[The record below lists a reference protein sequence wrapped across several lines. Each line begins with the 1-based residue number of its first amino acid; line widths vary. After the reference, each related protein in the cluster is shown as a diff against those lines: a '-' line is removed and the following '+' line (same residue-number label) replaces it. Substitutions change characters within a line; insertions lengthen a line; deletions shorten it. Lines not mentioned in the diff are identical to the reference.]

1 MKLRNILITGN
12 PTYTGAVL
20 VRKCLKA
27 GHTVKARESYI
38 YRNDIFSFS
47 DKNTISNDNLYIID
61 GDPGNKEKFREIVA
75 GCNVIIYF
83 AQNVSEHDSKYD
95 YDAFISM
102 VDNAKDCGV
111 QRFIYVSSYFTNNTL
126 CVEYL
131 KKNALDNLTVI
142 IVNDPEVASNQS
154 EQKMGI
160 SVEVISKHA
169 TNNHKITL
177 YGKKQKDNFNRW
189 ISRGW
194 YASSDVKSE
203 DSYAD
208 CKAELFLALSEQP
221 GKKLEKKM
229 WPYIVA
235 CKIFLN
241 RSSVYK
247 KISGILSNPIDY
259 FIRRIKFELYS
270 SHSLQCR
277 VRHFFDILVMMF
289 LVHFWP
295 EQTYRFST
303 RKMLPYKGR
312 RYQVSDRPI
321 IPCKLVESRTSDIPR
336 MKEANIVLR
345 GSSFDIKQLDKL
357 VDIPTFLVSFWEPVQ
372 TKNEVTYLIG
382 RAEIALRHAKLGHK
396 VIFNEVCMRDYD
408 GNITPSGFSH
418 EELPW
423 YNQYVDDGTFKRIS
437 ILENLYYG
445 LPKPPDCLWVPL
457 SSGIHGI
464 IALSYFAE
472 KINVYGWD
480 YYLDSSPDSMS
491 YWQLYFNL
499 NNQLKEDVKRT
510 SYIFETAI
518 VNYYYGY
525 HLSRLPNINIHG
537 YLGQLGRHEKLIGK
551 LERVLF
557 NA

>member
-1 MKLRNILITGN
+1 M
-12 PTYTGAVL
+12 L
-20 VRKCLKA
+20 VRKYLKA
-27 GHTVKARESYI
+27 GHTVKAQEGYI

-61 GDPGNKEKFREIVA
+61 GGPGNKEEFREIVA

-83 AQNVSEHDSKYD
+83 AQTVSEHDPKFD

-102 VDNAKDCGV
+102 INNAKDCGV
-111 QRFIYVSSYFTNNTL
+111 QRFIYVSSCFIDNTL
-126 CVEYL
+126 CVDYL
-131 KKNALDNLTVI
+131 KKNTLGNLTVI
-142 IVNDPEVASNQS
+142 IVNESEVDSDPS
-154 EQKMGI
+154 EQKMEI
-160 SVEVISKHA
+160 SVEIISKYE
-169 TNNHKITL
+169 TNNLKITL
-177 YGKKQKDNFNRW
+177 YGKKQKENYNRW
-189 ISRGW
+189 LSRGW
-194 YASSDVKSE
+194 YASCDVKSE
-203 DSYAD
+203 DSFAD
-208 CKAELFLALSEQP
+208 SKAELFLTLLEQP
-221 GKKLEKKM
+221 GWILEKKICQ
-229 WPYIVA
+229 YIIT
-235 CKIFLN
+235 CRIFLN
-241 RSSVYK
+241 RSYVYR
-247 KISGILSNPIDY
+247 KISRILRNPY
-259 FIRRIKFELYS
+259 ASFVKRINFWF
-270 SHSLQCR
+270 CGA
-277 VRHFFDILVMMF
+277 RHFIDIFVMMF

-303 RKMLPYKGR
+303 RKMLPNKER
-312 RYQVSDRPI
+312 RYRVIDRPI
-321 IPCKLVESRTSDIPR
+321 IPSELVESRTSDIPG
-336 MKEANIVLR
+336 MEEANIVLR

-357 VDIPTFLVSFWEPVQ
+357 ADLPTFLVSFWEPVQ
-372 TKNEVTYLIG
+372 TKMEVTYVIG
-382 RAEIALRHAKLGHK
+382 RDEIALRLAKLGYK
-396 VIFNEVCMRDYD
+396 VIHNEVCLMDYD

-418 EELPW
+418 KEQPW
-423 YNQYVDDGTFKRIS
+423 YNQYVEDGTFKRIS

-445 LPKPPDCLWVPL
+445 LPKQPNCLWSPL

-480 YYLDSSPDSMS
+480 YYLGSSPDSMS

-499 NNQLKEDVKRT
+499 NNQLKEDIKRT

>member
-1 MKLRNILITGN
+1 MKLRNVLITGD

-27 GHTVKARESYI
+27 GHTVKVQEGYI
-38 YRNDIFSFS
+38 YRKDVFSFS

-61 GDPGNKEKFREIVA
+61 GGPGNKEKLRKIVA
-75 GCNVIIYF
+75 ECNVIIYF
-83 AQNVSEHDSKYD
+83 APTVSAHDSKFD
-95 YDAFISM
+95 YDAFISL
-102 VDNAKDCGV
+102 VNNAKDCGV
-111 QRFIYVSSYFTNNTL
+111 QRFIYVSSYFINNTV

-131 KKNALDNLTVI
+131 KKNALGSLTVI
-142 IVNDPEVASNQS
+142 IVNDSEVDSNQS
-154 EQKMGI
+154 EQKREI
-160 SVEVISKHA
+160 LVEVISKLA

-177 YGKKQKDNFNRW
+177 YGKEQKDNFNRW
-189 ISRGW
+189 LSRGW
-194 YASSDVKSE
+194 YTSCEVKSKYL
-203 DSYAD
+203 YAD
-208 CKAELFLALSEQP
+208 CKAELFLALSEQTA
-221 GKKLEKKM
+221 KKLDKKM
-229 WPYIVA
+229 WRYIVT
-235 CKIFLN
+235 CRSFLN
-241 RSSVYK
+241 QNDAIK
-247 KISGILSNPIDY
+247 KISRILRNPY
-259 FIRRIKFELYS
+259 APFVNRIKTSFY
-270 SHSLQCR
+270 R
-277 VRHFFDILVMMF
+277 VRHLFDISVMMF

-303 RKMLPYKGR
+303 RKMLPYKER
-312 RYQVSDRPI
+312 RYRVSDRPI
-321 IPCKLVESRTSDIPR
+321 IPSELVESRTSDIPG
-336 MKEANIVLR
+336 MKEVNIVLR

-382 RAEIALRHAKLGHK
+382 RAEVALRHAKLGHK
-396 VIFNEVCMRDYD
+396 VILNEVCTRDYD
-408 GNITPSGFSH
+408 GNVTPSGFSH
-418 EELPW
+418 KELPW
-423 YNQYVDDGTFKRIS
+423 YNQYVEDGTFKRIS

-445 LPKPPDCLWVPL
+445 LPKQSDCLWSPL

-464 IALSYFAE
+464 ISLSYFTE

-480 YYLDSSPDSMS
+480 YYLGSSPDSMS

-499 NNQLKEDVKRT
+499 NNQLKEDIKRT

>member
-1 MKLRNILITGN
+1 MKLRNILITGD

-27 GHTVKARESYI
+27 GHTVKAQESYI

-47 DKNTISNDNLYIID
+47 DKNTISNDNLYTID
-61 GDPGNKEKFREIVA
+61 GSLGNKEKFRDIAA
-75 GCNVIIYF
+75 GYNVIIYF
-83 AQNVSEHDSKYD
+83 AQTVSEHDSKFD
-95 YDAFISM
+95 YDAFTSL
-102 VDNAKDCGV
+102 VDNVKDCGV
-111 QRFIYVSSYFTNNTL
+111 QRLIYVSSCFINSTL
-126 CVEYL
+126 CVEHL

-142 IVNDPEVASNQS
+142 IVNDSEVDSNQS
-154 EQKMGI
+154 EQKREI
-160 SVEVISKHA
+160 SVEVISTHA
-169 TNNHKITL
+169 TNNHEITL

-203 DSYAD
+203 VSFAD
-208 CKAELFLALSEQP
+208 CKAELFLALSSVPVE
-221 GKKLEKKM
+221 KLEEKM

-241 RSSVYK
+241 RSYVYRK
-247 KISGILSNPIDY
+247 VSRILRNPY
-259 FIRRIKFELYS
+259 ASFVKRINFWFCS
-270 SHSLQCR
+270 A
-277 VRHFFDILVMMF
+277 RHFIDIFVMMF

-303 RKMLPYKGR
+303 RKMLPYKER
-312 RYQVSDRPI
+312 RYRISSRPI
-321 IPCKLVESRTSDIPR
+321 IPSKLVESRTSDIPR

-357 VDIPTFLVSFWEPVQ
+357 VDLPTFLVSFWEPVQ
-372 TKNEVTYLIG
+372 TKMEVTYVIG
-382 RAEIALRHAKLGHK
+382 RTEIALRLAKLGYK
-396 VIFNEVCMRDYD
+396 VIHNEVCLMDYD
-408 GNITPSGFSH
+408 GNITPSEFSH
-418 EELPW
+418 KEPPW
-423 YNQYVDDGTFKRIS
+423 YNQFVEDGTFKRIS

-445 LPKPPDCLWVPL
+445 LPKPPDCLWSPL

-472 KINVYGWD
+472 EINVYGWD
-480 YYLDSSPDSMS
+480 YYIKSSPDFMS

-499 NNQLKEDVKRT
+499 NNQLKEDIKRT

-537 YLGQLGRHEKLIGK
+537 YLGQLGHHEKLIGK

>member
-1 MKLRNILITGN
+1 MKLRNILITGD

-27 GHTVKARESYI
+27 GHTVKAQESYI

-47 DKNTISNDNLYIID
+47 DKNTISNDNLYTID
-61 GDPGNKEKFREIVA
+61 GSLGNKEKFRDIAA
-75 GCNVIIYF
+75 GYNVIIYF
-83 AQNVSEHDSKYD
+83 AQTVSEHDSKFD
-95 YDAFISM
+95 YDAFTSL
-102 VDNAKDCGV
+102 VDNVKDCGV
-111 QRFIYVSSYFTNNTL
+111 QRLIYVSSCFINSTL
-126 CVEYL
+126 CVEHL

-142 IVNDPEVASNQS
+142 IVNDSEVDSNQS
-154 EQKMGI
+154 EQKREI
-160 SVEVISKHA
+160 SVEVISTHA
-169 TNNHKITL
+169 TNNHEITL

-203 DSYAD
+203 DPFAD
-208 CKAELFLALSEQP
+208 CKAELFLALSGVP
-221 GKKLEKKM
+221 VKKLEEKM

-241 RSSVYK
+241 RSNVYK

-270 SHSLQCR
+270 SHSLRCR
-277 VRHFFDILVMMF
+277 VRHLFDILVMMF
-289 LVHFWP
+289 LVHSWP
-295 EQTYRFST
+295 EQAYRFST
-303 RKMLPYKGR
+303 RKMLPYKER
-312 RYQVSDRPI
+312 RYRVSDRPV
-321 IPCKLVESRTSDIPR
+321 IPSKLVESRTSDIPG

-372 TKNEVTYLIG
+372 AKKEVTYLIG

-396 VIFNEVCMRDYD
+396 VIFNEICMMDYD

-418 EELPW
+418 EDQPW
-423 YNQYVDDGTFKRIS
+423 YNQFVADGTFKRIS

-445 LPKPPDCLWVPL
+445 LPKSPDCLWSPL

-464 IALSYFAE
+464 ISLSYFAE

-480 YYLDSSPDSMS
+480 YYLGSSPDSMS

-499 NNQLKEDVKRT
+499 NNQLKEDIKRA

-537 YLGQLGRHEKLIGK
+537 YLGQLGHHEKLIGK

>member
-20 VRKCLKA
+20 VRKCLEA
-27 GHTVKARESYI
+27 GHTVKVQESYI

-61 GDPGNKEKFREIVA
+61 DVPGNKEKLREIAA

-83 AQNVSEHDSKYD
+83 AQTVSEHDSKFD
-95 YDAFISM
+95 YDAFIAM
-102 VDNAKDCGV
+102 VDSARDCGV

-142 IVNDPEVASNQS
+142 IVNDSEVDSDHS
-154 EQKMGI
+154 EQKREI

-177 YGKKQKDNFNRW
+177 YGKEQKDNFNRW

-194 YASSDVKSE
+194 YASGDVKSE
-203 DSYAD
+203 GPFAD
-208 CKAELFLALSEQP
+208 CKAELFLALSELSV
-221 GKKLEKKM
+221 KKLEEKM

-235 CKIFLN
+235 CKISLN
-241 RSSVYK
+241 QSYIYK
-247 KISGILSNPIDY
+247 KISRILRNPY
-259 FIRRIKFELYS
+259 ASFVKRINFWFCS
-270 SHSLQCR
+270 A
-277 VRHFFDILVMMF
+277 RHFIDILVMMF

-303 RKMLPYKGR
+303 RKMLPYKER
-312 RYQVSDRPI
+312 RYRVSDRPI
-321 IPCKLVESRTSDIPR
+321 IPSELVESRTSDISR
-336 MKEANIVLR
+336 MKEVNIVLR

-357 VDIPTFLVSFWEPVQ
+357 VDIPTFLLSFWEPVQ
-372 TKNEVTYLIG
+372 TKMEVTYVIG
-382 RAEIALRHAKLGHK
+382 RAEVALRLAKLGHK
-396 VIFNEVCMRDYD
+396 VIFNEVCMMDYD

-418 EELPW
+418 NERPW
-423 YNQYVDDGTFKRIS
+423 YNQFVEDGTCKQIS

-480 YYLDSSPDSMS
+480 YYLGSSPDAMS

>member
-1 MKLRNILITGN
+1 MKLRNILIAGD

-20 VRKCLKA
+20 VRKYLNA
-27 GHTVKARESYI
+27 GHTVKAQESYI

-47 DKNTISNDNLYIID
+47 DKNTITNDNLYIID
-61 GDPGNKEKFREIVA
+61 GDTGNKERFKEIIA

-83 AQNVSEHDSKYD
+83 AQIGSEHDSIFD

-102 VDNAKDCGV
+102 IENAKDCGV
-111 QRFIYVSSYFTNNTL
+111 QRYIYVSNHFTNSAL

-131 KKNALDNLTVI
+131 KKNALESLTVI
-142 IVNDPEVASNQS
+142 IVNDPEVDSNQS
-154 EQKMGI
+154 EQKREI
-160 SVEVISKHA
+160 LVEVISTHE
-169 TNNHKITL
+169 TNNLKITL

-194 YASSDVKSE
+194 YASGDVKSK

-208 CKAELFLALSEQP
+208 CKAELFLALLDQP
-221 GKKLEKKM
+221 GWILEKKICQ
-229 WPYIVA
+229 YIIT
-235 CKIFLN
+235 CRIFLN
-241 RSSVYK
+241 RSYVYK
-247 KISGILSNPIDY
+247 KIFRILRNP
-259 FIRRIKFELYS
+259 YS
-270 SHSLQCR
+270 SFVKRINFWFCGA
-277 VRHFFDILVMMF
+277 RHFIDIFAMMF

-303 RKMLPYKGR
+303 RKMLPYKER
-312 RYQVSDRPI
+312 RYRVSDRPI
-321 IPCKLVESRTSDIPR
+321 IPSELVESRTSDIPR

-357 VDIPTFLVSFWEPVQ
+357 ADLPTFLVSFWEPVQ
-372 TKNEVTYLIG
+372 TKMEVTYVIG
-382 RAEIALRHAKLGHK
+382 RAEIALRLAKLGHK
-396 VIFNEVCMRDYD
+396 VIHNEVCLTAYD
-408 GNITPSGFSH
+408 GNITPSEFSH
-418 EELPW
+418 KEPPW
-423 YNQYVDDGTFKRIS
+423 YNQFVEDGTFKRIS

-445 LPKPPDCLWVPL
+445 LPKPPDCLWTPL

-472 KINVYGWD
+472 VINVYGWD

-499 NNQLKEDVKRT
+499 NNQLKEDIKRT

-537 YLGQLGRHEKLIGK
+537 YLGQLGRHEKLVGK

>member
-1 MKLRNILITGN
+1 LKLRNILITGS

-27 GHTVKARESYI
+27 GHTVKAQEGYI

-47 DKNTISNDNLYIID
+47 DKNTISNDNLYVID
-61 GDPGNKEKFREIVA
+61 GDLGSKEKLRGIIS

-83 AQNVSEHDSKYD
+83 AKTVSEHDSKFD
-95 YDAFISM
+95 YNAFIAM
-102 VDNAKDCGV
+102 VDSARDCDV
-111 QRFIYVSSYFTNNTL
+111 QRFIYVSSYSVNNAL
-126 CVEYL
+126 CIEYL
-131 KKNALDNLTVI
+131 RKIDLDNVTVI
-142 IVNDPEVASNQS
+142 IVNDSDVDSKQP

-160 SVEVISKHA
+160 LVEILSKYA
-169 TNNHKITL
+169 TNNHKITIF
-177 YGKKQKDNFNRW
+177 GKKQKDIFNRW
-189 ISRGW
+189 LSRGW
-194 YASSDVKSE
+194 YTSSDVKSE
-203 DSYAD
+203 EPYAD
-208 CKAELFLALSEQP
+208 SKAELFLALSEQP
-221 GKKLEKKM
+221 GRKLEKKM
-229 WPYIVA
+229 WPYIIT
-235 CKIFLN
+235 CKNSLN
-241 RSSVYK
+241 RSYVCR

-259 FIRRIKFELYS
+259 FIKRIKFELYS
-270 SHSLQCR
+270 SHSLRCR

-303 RKMLPYKGR
+303 RKMLPYKER
-312 RYQVSDRPI
+312 RYRVSDRPS
-321 IPCKLVESRTSDIPR
+321 IPCELVESRTSDIPR

-345 GSSFDIKQLDKL
+345 GSTFEITQLDKL
-357 VDIPTFLVSFWEPVQ
+357 ADLPTFLVSFWEPVQ
-372 TKNEVTYLIG
+372 TKNEVTYVMG
-382 RAEIALRHAKLGHK
+382 RTEVALRLAKLGHK
-396 VIFNEVCMRDYD
+396 VIHNEVCLMDYN
-408 GNITPSGFSH
+408 GNITPSDH
-418 EELPW
+418 KVQPW
-423 YNQYVDDGTFKRIS
+423 YNQFVENGTCKRIS

-445 LPKPPDCLWVPL
+445 LPKPPDCLWSPL

-464 IALSYFAE
+464 ISLSYFAE

-480 YYLDSSPDSMS
+480 YYIESSPDSMS

-499 NNQLKEDVKRT
+499 NNQMKADVNIS
-510 SYIFETAI
+510 SYILETAI